1 VIIPGGDI
9 EIVQQSGELRRCTIA
24 SPAGQ
29 PDGNS
34 SQTAGV
40 CAKMCPTMGERTFA
54 EDVAQLGYG
63 AGQVLHGEG
72 ILAITKALL
81 QSGVSYV
88 GGYPGAPISH
98 LLDVMADA
106 NEPLLRP
113 LGIYFEQS
121 GSEAAA
127 AALLG
132 ASINYPMRGAVTWKS
147 VVGTNV
153 ASDAL
158 SHVAS
163 AGVVGGAVVVIGED
177 YGEGASILQER
188 THSSALKSSLP
199 LIDPRNSLPSFARF
213 VEEGFGLS
221 EACNEPVLFSIRIRA
236 CHLRGQLVCKD
247 NVRPRISMRE
257 PLSRP
262 VFDLERINLP
272 PFTYAMEARKFTE
285 RLPAARR
292 YVVEHGLNEHHPGP
306 DDEIGIVM
314 QGGLWNT
321 TVRGLHLLGLADV
334 YGRTSIPL
342 LVLNVLH
349 PTVPEQLVAFLNG
362 KRRVL
367 VVEEGM
373 PNYLEQELKA
383 LAHEARLDVQ
393 VHGKDLLSPH
403 GEYVPQLVLTGL
415 RRFLVAGGTS
425 AVTASTIE
433 DRYQA
438 LLAHHDRIRSVLP
451 RPVDKRPPTFCTGC
465 PERPLFSALK
475 ILRAREPVIGDTH
488 VAADIGCHTFS
499 TQAPFHVGNSVLGY
513 GMGLASAS
521 AVAPVF
527 GKRVVSVMGDGGF
540 WHNGLSNGV
549 ASAVFNKQDSVLL
562 IVDNFYA
569 SATGQHH
576 TPSTGTNARHEPT
589 GMTIPEAL
597 RGVGIRWIR
606 TVDSYRIAAMIGTL
620 REALTTRYEG
630 LKVIIARGEC
640 QLERQRRERPRRRE
654 RMQAG
659 REVVQPRFGVDPDVC
674 VGDHSCMRLNGCP
687 SLTLRESPD
696 PLRED
701 PVAHVDHTC
710 VGCGVCGEVAHA
722 AVLCP
727 SFYEVRVIHNP
738 TWWRRLLGR
747 FRRAVIAR
755 MAAA

>member
-1 VIIPGGDI
+1 
-9 EIVQQSGELRRCTIA
+9 
-24 SPAGQ
+24 
-29 PDGNS
+29 
-34 SQTAGV
+34 
-40 CAKMCPTMGERTFA
+40 MGERTFA
-54 EDVAQLGYG
+54 EDVTQLGYG
-63 AGQVLHGEG
+63 AGQILRGEG

-106 NEPLLRP
+106 NAPLLTP
-113 LGIYFEQS
+113 MGIYFEQS

-163 AGVVGGAVVVIGED
+163 AGVIGGALIVIGED

-188 THSSALKSSLP
+188 THSSALKSSVP

-221 EACNEPVLFSIRIRA
+221 EACQEPVFFSIRIRA
-236 CHLRGQLVCKD
+236 CHMRGTLRCRD
-247 NVRPRISMRE
+247 NVHPQISMLA
-257 PLSRP
+257 PLVAPS
-262 VFDLERINLP
+262 FSLERINLP
-272 PFTYAMEARKFTE
+272 PFTYAMEAQKFE
-285 RLPAARR
+285 KRLPAARR
-292 YVVEHGLNEHHPGP
+292 YIVEHGLNEHHRG
-306 DDEIGIVM
+306 EEAHLGIVM

-321 TVRGLHLLGLADV
+321 TLRGLHALGLADV
-334 YGRTSIPL
+334 YGRTAVPL

-349 PTVPEQLVAFLNG
+349 PTAPEELIGFLRG
-362 KRRVL
+362 KRHVL

-373 PNYLEQELKA
+373 PSYVEQELKA
-383 LAHEARLDVQ
+383 LAHEAKLDVAI
-393 VHGKDLLSPH
+393 HGKDLLSPH
-403 GEYVPQLVLTGL
+403 GEYVPQLVITGL
-415 RRFLVAGGTS
+415 QRFLARAETRSVGA
-425 AVTASTIE
+425 
-433 DRYQA
+433 A
-438 LLAHHDRIRSVLP
+438 LLEERYRALFGHQEKVRAALP
-451 RPVDKRPPTFCTGC
+451 QPIAKRPPTFCTGC
-465 PERPLFSALK
+465 PERPVFSAMK
-475 ILRAREPVIGDTH
+475 ILRATEPAIGDTH

-499 TQAPFHVGNSVLGY
+499 TQAPFNVGNSVLGY

-521 AVAPVF
+521 AVAPLF
-527 GKRVVSVMGDGGF
+527 GKRVVSIMGDGGF

-549 ASAVFNKQDSVLL
+549 ANAVFNKQDSVLVIL
-562 IVDNFYA
+562 DNFYT

-576 TPSTGTNARHEPT
+576 NPSTGKNARGEPT

-597 RGVGIRWIR
+597 RGVGVRWIR
-606 TVDSYRIAAMIGTL
+606 TVNAYRIGEMIGTL
-620 REALTTRYEG
+620 RQALTARYDG

-640 QLERQRRERPRRRE
+640 QLERQRRERPLMRQRAA
-654 RMQAG
+654 AG
-659 REVVQPRFGVDPDVC
+659 RPVIQPRFGVDPDVC
-674 VGDHSCMRLNGCP
+674 TGDHSCMRLNGCP
-687 SLTLRESPD
+687 SLTLRENPD
-696 PLRED
+696 PLRDD
-701 PVAHVDHTC
+701 PIAHVDQTC

-727 SFYEVRVIHNP
+727 SFYEVRIVRNP
-738 TWWRRLLGR
+738 GRGRRWLGR
-747 FRRAVIAR
+747 VRRAVIGRLAT
-755 MAAA
+755 A